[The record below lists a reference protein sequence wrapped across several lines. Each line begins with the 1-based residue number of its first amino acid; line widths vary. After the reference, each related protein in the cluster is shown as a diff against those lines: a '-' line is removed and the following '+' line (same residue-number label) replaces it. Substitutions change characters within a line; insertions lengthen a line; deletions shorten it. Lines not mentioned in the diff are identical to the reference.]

1 MTTATGKKIPFVDLK
16 AQYKSIRGEIDAA
29 IARVIDNTSF
39 ILGEEVESFEREFAA
54 YTGFR
59 HVVGVGNGTDAIHL
73 AFRAVGLRHGDE
85 VVAPAHTFIATT
97 EAATQ
102 AGASLRLAD
111 VSETTFCMTAGTLEA
126 AITPS
131 TKMVAHVPIYGNP
144 AGMDGVIEVA
154 RRHGMPLLVDC
165 AQAHGATLGG
175 KRLGELVDLATYSFF
190 PGKNLGAYGDA
201 GAVATNDA
209 EVARRVRM
217 WRNHGREGKFD
228 HEFEGVNSR
237 LDALQAAILRAKL
250 PHLEGWCR
258 GRRAVAAMYRDALAG
273 IPGVRLPEETPG
285 TEHVYHLYVV
295 RLADRERVGKALGQ
309 LGIATGVHYPAPI
322 HRLKAYEHLNLG
334 PGSFPASETICSH
347 ILSLPMYP
355 EMGRE
360 EVDAVA
366 RALRQVMA

>member
-16 AQYKSIRGEIDAA
+16 AQYRSIRGEIDAA
-29 IARVIDNTSF
+29 IARVIENTSF

-54 YTGFR
+54 YSGFR
-59 HVVGVGNGTDAIHL
+59 HVVGVANGTDAIHL

-126 AITPS
+126 ALTPA

-144 AGMDGVIEVA
+144 AGMDGIIEVA
-154 RRHGMPLLVDC
+154 HRHGLPLLVDS
-165 AQAHGATLGG
+165 AQAHGARLGG
-175 KRLGELVDLATYSFF
+175 KRLGEMVDIATYSFF

-209 EVARRVRM
+209 EVARRIRM

-228 HEFEGVNSR
+228 HEFEAVNSR
-237 LDALQAAILRAKL
+237 LDSLQAAILRAKL
-250 PHLEGWCR
+250 PHLEDWCR
-258 GRRAVAAMYRDALAG
+258 ARRAVAGMYREALAG

-285 TEHVYHLYVV
+285 ADHVYHLYVIRV
-295 RLADRERVGKALGQ
+295 ADREKVGKALGT

-322 HRLKAYEHLNLG
+322 HRLKAYEHLELG
-334 PGSFPASETICSH
+334 PGSFPASEAICSH

-355 EMGRE
+355 EMGRD

-366 RALRQVMA
+366 AALRQVMA